1 LISKLHL
8 FIIWNKYFDKK
19 EQILNDLEKN
29 FIIREVYEITW
40 NEKEFVN
47 NLKRFYGTKLL
58 DASRKAKMAGNG
70 SFLLI
75 LISDP
80 NPKLERRRLD
90 EINEVEINVNVYN
103 SKMKYREWVGVD
115 YALHASNSEEETKH
129 DLVLLFGCK
138 VEDYEK
144 ELPDKWDY
152 SIKKIENHKLAGQ
165 NGWSNMKEFFNVLN
179 ETTNYVILRNFEDL
193 SNNILHKDIDMLT
206 DDVKTMSLI
215 INLENPEIDL
225 PIIIDNEKISIDFR
239 YQMGHHYD
247 EKWAKDVLK
256 RRVIYKGDF
265 YVPSKE
271 DYFYTLFYHNMVD
284 NSKKYNKTLNQLAL
298 EIGIKENLTEII
310 NDDNKSKNFLKKY
323 LTKMGYK
330 ETNITSRT
338 LYKIRHNEFVR
349 LVRVSI
355 FLIKT
360 HGIKFF
366 LKKMKLKIKLM
377 KNYV

>member
-1 LISKLHL
+1 MVSKLHL

-19 EQILNDLEKN
+19 ELILNDLGKN

-40 NEKEFVN
+40 KKKEFVN

-58 DASRKAKMAGNG
+58 DASQKAELSGTG
-70 SFLLI
+70 PFLLI

-80 NPKLERRRLD
+80 NPKLEKRRLD

-103 SKMKYREWVGVD
+103 SKMKYREWIGVD

-129 DLVLLFGCK
+129 DFALLFGSRI
-138 VEDYEK
+138 EDYEK
-144 ELPDKWDY
+144 ELSDKWDN
-152 SIKKIENHKLAGQ
+152 SIKKIGNHKLAGQ
-165 NGWSNMKEFFNVLN
+165 NEWKNMKEFFNVLN
-179 ETTNYVILRNFEDL
+179 ETTNYVVLRNFEDL

-225 PIIIDNEKISIDFR
+225 PIIIDNKKTSIDFR

-247 EKWAKDVLK
+247 EKWSKDVLK
-256 RRVIYKGDF
+256 RRVMYKGNF
-265 YVPSKE
+265 YVPCKE
-271 DYFYTLFYHNMVD
+271 DYFYTLFYHNMVND
-284 NSKKYNKTLNQLAL
+284 SKKYNKTLSRLAT
-298 EIGIKENLTEII
+298 EIGINENIDEILN
-310 NDDNKSKNFLKKY
+310 NDVKSKKFLKKY
-323 LTKMGYK
+323 LIKMGYK
-330 ETNITSRT
+330 ETNVKSRT
-338 LYKIRHNEFVR
+338 LYKIRHNELVR

-355 FLIKT
+355 FLVKT
-360 HGIKFF
+360 YGIVFF

-377 KNYV
+377 KNHI